1 MVEILLHYN
10 ADPTLQNTRNETA
23 YSLAVKSGRKVVS
36 MILAEAD
43 RKYSTAILYVYV
55 PVCRC
60 LRVRVVFVGDG
71 EWEWIFNQSSS
82 TSSPPL

>member
-10 ADPTLQNTRNETA
+10 ADPTLQNTKNETA

-43 RKYSTAILYVYV
+43 RKYCNTVH
-55 PVCRC
+55 
-60 LRVRVVFVGDG
+60 VRVCVLLFESESDICG
-71 EWEWIFNQSSS
+71 
-82 TSSPPL
+82 